1 MNKVLIIGC
10 GGVGTVAAYKC
21 AQYPEVFHEIVI
33 ASRRKEKC
41 DEVAKAIGAPN
52 ITTDQVDA
60 DEAPTSTGGELGS
73 PLPRPHH
80 YGRLLGMWCELPRH
94 RQL

>member
-41 DEVAKAIGAPN
+41 DEVAKAIARR
-52 ITTDQVDA
+52 TSL
-60 DEAPTSTGGELGS
+60 PTRWMPTMCNNWW
-73 PLPRPHH
+73 H
-80 YGRLLGMWCELPRH
+80 C
-94 RQL
+94 

>member
-41 DEVAKAIGAPN
+41 DEVAKAKIGRAH
-52 ITTDQVDA
+52 V
-60 DEAPTSTGGELGS
+60 
-73 PLPRPHH
+73 
-80 YGRLLGMWCELPRH
+80 
-94 RQL
+94 